1 VAETVAP
8 AGTSAIEAVGPID
21 RPGGSADVM
30 TAGQLIIL
38 DHVVTP
44 LSVAA
49 VTLLRLVPHMDLT
62 GFDELAAAFLIRSTA
77 GA

>member
-1 VAETVAP
+1 
-8 AGTSAIEAVGPID
+8 
-21 RPGGSADVM
+21 M